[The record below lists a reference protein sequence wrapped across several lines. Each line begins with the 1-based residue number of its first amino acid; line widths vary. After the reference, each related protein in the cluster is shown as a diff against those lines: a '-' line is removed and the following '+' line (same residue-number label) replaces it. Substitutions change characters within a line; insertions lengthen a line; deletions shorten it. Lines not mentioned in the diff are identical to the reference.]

1 MCQSVDRFLDILST
15 VGPLVAATAVSG
27 LVTLFSAA
35 TIARRGHPRA
45 LAAARYEQAAPR
57 FSGPRTIATAIVCA
71 LSSALGPSIVSF
83 AFGASHTSGMAW
95 TAGASAVVAL
105 ASLPI
110 LWVIA
115 SRRPAQPR
123 TQSGILLCAAT
134 IAAGAAVWPLGRA
147 TVTEFVIVLAAQTA
161 PIFGMAAVI
170 SRSTRAK
177 QNWTSFLLQLKA
189 LPLAGFTGIV
199 MGAVAGIL
207 TARFMSS
214 GMGTKLVNLADW
226 PATGCGDMRSSLACA
241 VGLLVGFVGRR
252 SARTWIG
259 PFLNDVSLV
268 TAGILFGVAFATAAL
283 CEGCGAWSALT
294 ASRPLLSCFAA
305 FFTGVA
311 GAWAIVRTLATGF
324 WGWFAAKPSNS
335 ADDGLTNHPIEHPH
349 QDLLG
354 RWRLARYLVTSIRGT
369 RSRGGV
375 ILLAGGFGSG
385 KTSVLNLARF
395 ILSPDQTHRFLTI
408 SAQTLDDGNRLLL
421 AALERVAEDL
431 GEFTGRW
438 STWRLFRRY
447 AHVLSL
453 IPQGNA
459 ATEYLRGL
467 TALGDVYQVRR
478 RLAASMCRAGLTYS
492 LAIEDLDRLPLNT
505 VRTVVRGLQP
515 LFDWDGVVVV
525 VAGDVNVLSDAVEE
539 SQT

>member
-1 MCQSVDRFLDILST
+1 M
-15 VGPLVAATAVSG
+15 
-27 LVTLFSAA
+27 
-35 TIARRGHPRA
+35 
-45 LAAARYEQAAPR
+45 
-57 FSGPRTIATAIVCA
+57 
-71 LSSALGPSIVSF
+71 
-83 AFGASHTSGMAW
+83 
-95 TAGASAVVAL
+95 
-105 ASLPI
+105 
-110 LWVIA
+110 
-115 SRRPAQPR
+115 
-123 TQSGILLCAAT
+123 
-134 IAAGAAVWPLGRA
+134 
-147 TVTEFVIVLAAQTA
+147 
-161 PIFGMAAVI
+161 
-170 SRSTRAK
+170 
-177 QNWTSFLLQLKA
+177 
-189 LPLAGFTGIV
+189 
-199 MGAVAGIL
+199 
-207 TARFMSS
+207 
-214 GMGTKLVNLADW
+214 
-226 PATGCGDMRSSLACA
+226 
-241 VGLLVGFVGRR
+241 
-252 SARTWIG
+252 
-259 PFLNDVSLV
+259 
-268 TAGILFGVAFATAAL
+268 
-283 CEGCGAWSALT
+283 
-294 ASRPLLSCFAA
+294 
-305 FFTGVA
+305 
-311 GAWAIVRTLATGF
+311 
-324 WGWFAAKPSNS
+324 
-335 ADDGLTNHPIEHPH
+335 
-349 QDLLG
+349 
-354 RWRLARYLVTSIRGT
+354 
-369 RSRGGV
+369 